1 MIFYIFFYSLT
12 LLTHDSFY
20 ISRSVHVTNSFSV
33 QYWLFQLQIFLFVLV
48 IVAAAADV
56 ANRLFIAMNYNEL
69 REGQRQT
76 SQNDH
81 KHRNIFYINFLN
93 FEANLS
99 RSPNSFSASRNIY
112 WCYLLWLQL

>member
-69 REGQRQT
+69 RRDRGRP
-76 SQNDH
+76 
-81 KHRNIFYINFLN
+81 HRVITNTEIFFILIFK
-93 FEANLS
+93 F
-99 RSPNSFSASRNIY
+99 
-112 WCYLLWLQL
+112 